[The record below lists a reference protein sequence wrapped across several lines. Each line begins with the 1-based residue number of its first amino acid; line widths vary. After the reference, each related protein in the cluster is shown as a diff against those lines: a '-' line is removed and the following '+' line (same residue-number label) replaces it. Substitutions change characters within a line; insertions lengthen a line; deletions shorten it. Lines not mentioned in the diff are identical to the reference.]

1 MKAYSFSS
9 LFMFQPALGIGDKP
23 LSPEEEA
30 LYAISLARSEGYALR
45 MGALMRPEL
54 LRYLDSGSAADN
66 VFDMGNVFENTTQAV
81 YLDWAHLSGEGNRL
95 VAEKMSG
102 ILQGV
107 LCDDAPPNMSQ
118 RSVSQISA
126 ACG

>member
-1 MKAYSFSS
+1 MRVFSLRS

-23 LSPEEEA
+23 LTSEEES
-30 LYAISLARSEGYALR
+30 LYAISLARPEGYALR

-54 LRYLDSGSAADN
+54 LRYLDSGSAANN
-66 VFDMGNVFENTTQAV
+66 VFDMSNVFENTTESV
-81 YLDWAHLSGEGNRL
+81 YLDWAHLSWEGNRL
-95 VAEKMSG
+95 VAEEISV

-107 LCDDAPPNMSQ
+107 LCDDAPTNMS
-118 RSVSQISA
+118 RKSTSQISG